1 MVAMLYMVGQREE
14 GREEGKK
21 GKKGRREE
29 GKKGR
34 RERMEEGKPG
44 YKIKLKDLKT
54 ESKIK
59 SETAVRRKWR
69 LMKMME

>member
-1 MVAMLYMVGQREE
+1 MDGCYALYGGSE
-14 GREEGKK
+14 GRRKGRREEGK
-21 GKKGRREE
+21 E

-34 RERMEEGKPG
+34 RERREEGKEGKPG